1 MYSENKSSDKEMTN
15 HEERKNELW
24 RKKRFTIKDVK
35 RSKEGERRMISG
47 SERESVNK

>member
-1 MYSENKSSDKEMTN
+1 MI
-15 HEERKNELW
+15 
-24 RKKRFTIKDVK
+24 KKRQIMRKEKMNYDEKKTFTIKDVK